1 MAQITD
7 PVAIGRRDV
16 TGEHRS
22 KAATVLA
29 QVATAL
35 ACEDPTDSVDA
46 LEFTVLVGAR
56 AYDQAGRSC
65 HGGGQNVS
73 RMALT
78 AVAERT
84 GLERGAAPAGVTREE
99 FAATV
104 AEAARALGYDWSGI
118 QAAWGDG
125 NEPAIPRHNI
135 PGPRRSDESG
145 RVPAPRPAE
154 QGANQ

>member
-7 PVAIGRRDV
+7 RTLGVARDV

-35 ACEDPTDSVDA
+35 ANEAPTEPVDA
-46 LEFTVLVGAR
+46 LKFTVLVGAR

-84 GLERGAAPAGVTREE
+84 GLERGEAPAGVTREE
-99 FAATV
+99 FAVTV
-104 AEAARALGYDWSGI
+104 AQAARALGYDWSGI
-118 QAAWGDG
+118 QGAWDG
-125 NEPAIPRHNI
+125 NERAIPRLPV
-135 PGPRRSDESG
+135 PGPRKSNESG
-145 RVPAPRPAE
+145 RVPAPRPE
-154 QGANQ
+154 QGVAR